1 MDTTRDPSISPDL
14 FSEYTAQF
22 FEVYTIPPFTNP
34 EEAVGLV
41 YIMDTL
47 VDAITD
53 TMKKQNLLYTPETI
67 LIFGSPLGE
76 ALRMIFSADWVFSER
91 QDRWVL
97 AFTLPNNDRVELN
110 PFNKLEKRIEN
121 GMEDSINYWL
131 QSSVKTFTQGL

>member
-14 FSEYTAQF
+14 FAEYATQF
-22 FEVYTIPPFTNP
+22 FETYMLPPFKNP

-47 VDAITD
+47 VDAITN
-53 TMKKQNLLYTPETI
+53 TMKEKGLVYTPETI
-67 LIFGSPLGE
+67 LVFGSPLGE

-121 GMEDSINYWL
+121 GMEDSITYWL
-131 QSSVKTFTQGL
+131 QASAKTFSEL